1 MITVRNST
9 PMPRR
14 WSVNGRFLGRNMTG
28 VDRYALE
35 ILAHMDA
42 LIGAQHPLTLGLA
55 LEILCPAVAMK
66 TSPFANI
73 PLRRL
78 PNAPGHLWE
87 QCILPRY
94 LRGGGL
100 LNLCNTGPVTLKK
113 QIVCI
118 HDVNSRLVPE
128 SYGLMFRMV
137 YRVLIPALGRRAA
150 RIVTVSRFSQQAIA
164 RLGIRAAD
172 EIVVI
177 HDGYEHVLEWK
188 ADRST
193 LDGMDLPRPF
203 VLLVGSKSP
212 HKNVAVIYSIAADL
226 AAKGIHVLVAGGED
240 ANVYARDHGGQLPP
254 NVKHLG
260 RVDDNDL
267 AFLYQNALCLGF
279 PSRTEGFGLPALEA
293 MALGCPVVSSDAAS
307 LPEVCGEAA
316 LYAPPNNGLAWL
328 AAIERIAAEPTLRQR
343 LASAGRKRAKAFSWQ
358 QGAEKYLALMLAIEQ
373 GGREKR
379 PT

>member
-1 MITVRNST
+1 
-9 PMPRR
+9 MPRR

-137 YRVLIPALGRRAA
+137 YRVLIPALGRTR
-150 RIVTVSRFSQQAIA
+150 RTHCYGVSF
-164 RLGIRAAD
+164 
-172 EIVVI
+172 
-177 HDGYEHVLEWK
+177 
-188 ADRST
+188 
-193 LDGMDLPRPF
+193 
-203 VLLVGSKSP
+203 
-212 HKNVAVIYSIAADL
+212 L
-226 AAKGIHVLVAGGED
+226 AASD
-240 ANVYARDHGGQLPP
+240 RPARHQSS
-254 NVKHLG
+254 G
-260 RVDDNDL
+260 RNRGD
-267 AFLYQNALCLGF
+267 
-279 PSRTEGFGLPALEA
+279 S
-293 MALGCPVVSSDAAS
+293 
-307 LPEVCGEAA
+307 
-316 LYAPPNNGLAWL
+316 
-328 AAIERIAAEPTLRQR
+328 
-343 LASAGRKRAKAFSWQ
+343 
-358 QGAEKYLALMLAIEQ
+358 
-373 GGREKR
+373 
-379 PT
+379 